1 MYKIILIDD
10 DAFTLEQLNNMYPW
24 ENVGFN
30 VIGTFNDSLKALDFL
45 ETNHVDAI
53 LSDIKMPKF
62 DGISIAKYCKEKFPK
77 IKIMLISGHRD
88 FEYARSAIQY
98 GIVNYLTKPI
108 DYDEFGEALKTLYK
122 LLESEKP
129 EFAGQ
134 DEYDLYQ
141 QVFTDLMC
149 GSITDVDIL
158 SQKFKTLGIAGD
170 PRSIQCCV
178 LNFHIPDFDDYI
190 ATQWK
195 HGKERLYHAIMQL
208 APLSSGNL
216 HHLLIRYFRNNMEWI
231 VLSERH
237 TENFVSLTEEFKSKL
252 INELKTILKIDAQ
265 ITYSSIYNSVAEL
278 IKHSSGTDIDQ
289 TMDEDDIIKRAFD
302 YMNAHYGETIT
313 LNDVAAYLFMNPM
326 YFSRYFKQKT
336 GTGFLE
342 SLTSIRMTKALELL
356 KTTDLKV
363 NVICDKVGYR
373 STSHFHNTFRQYY
386 GVTPSDYR
394 NVPKKNQ

>member
-10 DAFTLEQLNNMYPW
+10 DAFTLEQLNSMYPW
-24 ENVGFN
+24 GNAGFS
-30 VIGTFNDSLKALDFL
+30 VIGTFNDSLKAMDFL
-45 ETNHVDAI
+45 DSNHVDAI

-62 DGISIAKYCKEKFPK
+62 DGIELAKYCKEKFPK

-108 DYDEFGEALKTLYK
+108 DYDEFDGALKALYS
-122 LLESEKP
+122 LLENEKSA
-129 EFAGQ
+129 FAGQ
-134 DEYDLYQ
+134 DEYDLRQ
-141 QVFTDLMC
+141 QVFGDLVC
-149 GSITDVDIL
+149 GSITDIQMFSERL
-158 SQKFKTLGIAGD
+158 ATLGIDSD
-170 PRSIQCCV
+170 PSDIQCCV
-178 LNFHIPDFDDYI
+178 LNFHIPDFDNYI

-208 APLSSGNL
+208 VPLSENGL
-216 HHLLIRYFRNNMEWI
+216 HHSLIRYFRNNMEWI
-231 VLSERH
+231 VLTEVH
-237 TENFVSLTEEFKSKL
+237 TDNFAGFVEEFKTRL
-252 INELKTILKIDAQ
+252 IDRLKNILKINA
-265 ITYSSIYNSVAEL
+265 IVTYSNMYNSITEL
-278 IKHSSGTDIDQ
+278 IKHDADTDIDQ
-289 TMDEDDIIKRAFD
+289 TMNNDDIIKRAFD
-302 YMNAHYGETIT
+302 YMNSHYGESIT

-342 SLTSIRMTKALELL
+342 SLTSIRMAKALELL

-363 NVICDKVGYR
+363 NVICDKVGYK

-394 NVPKKNQ
+394 NDPKKNQ